1 MKRMF
6 AVLAVGVVLAVTAFA
21 QPAQLSAKNGCCP
34 TCCTDKCSNCSDGSA
49 DCCSNC
55 PAGCCK

>member
-1 MKRMF
+1 MKRLI
-6 AVLAVGVVLAVTAFA
+6 AVLSVAVVLTVTAFA
-21 QPAQLSAKNGCCP
+21 QTSYASAKKDCCP
-34 TCCTDKCSNCSDGSA
+34 TCCTDKCNGCCDGSA